1 MFGNDRDRKHSEY
14 EFVWERPGS
23 KTFGVRISNGI
34 DLNKKLSEVRERKGA
49 IGGDWE
55 QPESNTK
62 SGFERKSIFFGVESN
77 SSFRA
82 GAAHGKL
89 PAPTPGRATPPPPY
103 LRGKHFAKGPRTE
116 NCPHTPRCVRHPPRH
131 TFEENILQHGD
142 QRPGA
147 GSAHADLE
155 WGRGCIFICYKDKGG
170 MRI

>member
-103 LRGKHFAKGPRTE
+103 LRGKHFATWWPMAWR
-116 NCPHTPRCVRHPPRH
+116 
-131 TFEENILQHGD
+131 
-142 QRPGA
+142 A
-147 GSAHADLE
+147 GSP
-155 WGRGCIFICYKDKGG
+155 RGFEMGARVYIHMLQG
-170 MRI
+170 